1 MTSAKTIK
9 FFAKRPNMEVS
20 IDGKVYPFHGGE
32 LEVGLKL
39 AEQIKRHQL
48 YKKSHIFS
56 EEDAII
62 VNGKVQT
69 LKDDPTMQDLTAKA
83 KVNKNLTIFSFPSR
97 PSVTVDAGPHKIIF
111 HDNKVALEEDEANCL
126 RKHVFFRQGK
136 IVELEVQNG

>member
-1 MTSAKTIK
+1 LTPKKTIK
-9 FFAKRPNMEVS
+9 FFAKRPNME
-20 IDGKVYPFHGGE
+20 ITIGEKIYPFHGGV
-32 LEVGLKL
+32 LEVDLKL
-39 AEQIKRHQL
+39 AEQIKGHLL
-48 YKKSHIFS
+48 YRKSHIFS
-56 EEDAII
+56 EEDAIV
-62 VNGKVQT
+62 VNGKVQA
-69 LKDDPTMQDLTAKA
+69 LRDDPIMKELAAKA